1 MYNKNSAKNK
11 KLIAVID
18 VQRNLDKLFPVI
30 YLTLKLLSQCKHDLF
45 INK

>member
-1 MYNKNSAKNK
+1 MYNKNSAK

-18 VQRNLDKLFPVI
+18 VRRNLDKLFPVI
-30 YLTLKLLSQCKHDLF
+30 YLTLKLLSQCKYDLF